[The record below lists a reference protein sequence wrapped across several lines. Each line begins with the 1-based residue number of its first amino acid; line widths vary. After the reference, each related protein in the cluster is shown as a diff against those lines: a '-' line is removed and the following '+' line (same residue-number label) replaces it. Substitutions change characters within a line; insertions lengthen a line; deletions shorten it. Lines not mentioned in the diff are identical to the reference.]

1 MVNISTL
8 GQYLNMS
15 GNLKNQQA
23 GMTDLTLQL
32 STGKKTQSLSG
43 LGADIMKTTRART
56 SISSLKVY
64 NDNIT
69 NANRRIKLMD
79 TAIAEL
85 KKQTEHISSALATAV
100 QQGDYPDLESIQ
112 KTADNIY
119 DFIIGSLINQKDAD
133 RYLFGG
139 ANTTEPPINDVGLF
153 ESTLGNFV
161 PDSSDLTQ
169 PPLVA
174 SGLVGEWGSGN
185 ITTDQFIAA
194 YHGAND
200 TVLGFTS
207 SLTTGTAGK
216 TTVRV
221 NDTTEFDYTTLA
233 NNTSMRDI
241 VMAVGVLRSLP
252 PVDYAPGALNDPT
265 ATTIASDV
273 APWPPKEK
281 QDNFFK
287 VINDLTRTMES
298 AIDALEKDQYRLAQV
313 QAQTTIMQN
322 SHKDQIATYEDM
334 VGQAEDADPTEV
346 SVRIKQLEMQL
357 QASFQVTALMS
368 QLTLANYLR

>member
-8 GQYLNMS
+8 GQYLNMTTRLKDQQS
-15 GNLKNQQA
+15 GMA
-23 GMTDLTLQL
+23 DLTLQL
-32 STGKKTQSLSG
+32 SSGKKTQSLSG
-43 LGADIMKTTRART
+43 LGPDILKTTRART

-79 TAIAEL
+79 TAISEL

-100 QQGDYPDLESIQ
+100 QQGDYPDLESIK

-119 DFIIGSLINQKDAD
+119 DFIITSLINQKDAD

-139 ANTTEPPINDVGLF
+139 ANTTEPPIKDVGLF
-153 ESTLGNFV
+153 ESTLGKFV
-161 PDSSDLTQ
+161 PDAADLTQ

-194 YHGAND
+194 YHGVND
-200 TVLGFTS
+200 TVLGFTA

-233 NNTSMRDI
+233 NNTAMRDI

-252 PVDYAPGALNDPT
+252 SVDYAPGALNDPT
-265 ATTIASDV
+265 ATTIAEDT

-281 QDNFFK
+281 QENFFK
-287 VINDLTRTMES
+287 VINDLTRTMEA
-298 AIDALEKDQYRLAQV
+298 AIDSLEKEQYRLAQV
-313 QAQTTIMQN
+313 QAQTTIMQD
-322 SHKDQIATYEDM
+322 SHKDQIAAYEDI

-346 SVRIKQLEMQL
+346 SVRIKQMEMQL
-357 QASFQVTALMS
+357 QASFQVTSLMS